1 MNNVTLIGRLTKAP
15 ELEYSKNS
23 NTAIC
28 TFTLAVNKRRKED
41 GANFIRVKTFNKQ
54 AENCDRY
61 LDKGR
66 QVAVSGELDCGSYKN
81 NNGEWVNYCN
91 VLANNVEFLGG
102 SNEAATERSAD
113 EIEAAMPDEWKAGDT
128 FAQVDDD
135 IPF

>member
-1 MNNVTLIGRLTKAP
+1 MNNVILIGRLTKAP
-15 ELEYSKNS
+15 ELAYSKDKNVPV
-23 NTAIC
+23 C
-28 TFTLAVNKRRKED
+28 TFTLAVNKRGGD
-41 GANFIRVKTFNKQ
+41 SANFVRIKTFNKQ

-81 NNGEWVNYCN
+81 NNGEWVNYCH